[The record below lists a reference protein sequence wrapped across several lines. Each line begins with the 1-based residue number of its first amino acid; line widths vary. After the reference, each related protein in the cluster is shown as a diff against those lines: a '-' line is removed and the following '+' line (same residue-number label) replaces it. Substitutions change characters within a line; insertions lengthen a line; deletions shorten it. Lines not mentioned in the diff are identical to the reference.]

1 MAPRKRAFVVAR
13 AGDTRNSAKPEAFLL
28 TMIDRDLETRGGAH
42 HYSRWPEPWRPEDD
56 WGPISA
62 AVIFFHYLVCADRL
76 RQWRLPLEVN
86 GDPRL
91 A

>member
-1 MAPRKRAFVVAR
+1 MVWPPRKRAFVVAR

-28 TMIDRDLETRGGAH
+28 TMIDRDLEGRGGAR

-62 AVIFFHYLVCADRL
+62 AVIFLIILCGLIVYGSGVYL
-76 RQWRLPLEVN
+76 
-86 GDPRL
+86 
-91 A
+91 